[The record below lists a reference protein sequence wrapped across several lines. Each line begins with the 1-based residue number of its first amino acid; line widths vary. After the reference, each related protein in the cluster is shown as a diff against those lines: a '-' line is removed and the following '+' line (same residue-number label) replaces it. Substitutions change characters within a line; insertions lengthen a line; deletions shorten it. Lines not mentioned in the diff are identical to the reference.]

1 MVGLYKDLFVRY
13 YLDKS
18 ADTLYQFCFGVST
31 YALQKGNP
39 EWTEYKEKRIPEN
52 AERIERLV
60 AERTEDDW
68 NTSFWQRHESDI
80 SDASYSVYSSKRRF
94 IDFRITDNK
103 LTLACQDFGP
113 ECRSMTG
120 DDEYEF
126 FYDLDEDNTHRFL
139 ARLRIEYGL
148 EDELIDLLKKAFGSD
163 DGTTL
168 FTEFCTRNHIN
179 HRLITM

>member
-1 MVGLYKDLFVRY
+1 MQNYPECAAVYWEMVGLYKDLFVRY

-80 SDASYSVYSSKRRF
+80 SDASYGMTKNMMQTS
-94 IDFRITDNK
+94 TEQNW
-103 LTLACQDFGP
+103 LANWFQEAAFPFPKASTQCLILY
-113 ECRSMTG
+113 M
-120 DDEYEF
+120 
-126 FYDLDEDNTHRFL
+126 L
-139 ARLRIEYGL
+139 ALR
-148 EDELIDLLKKAFGSD
+148 
-163 DGTTL
+163 TTKV
-168 FTEFCTRNHIN
+168 R
-179 HRLITM
+179 